1 MPDFGSMMLTND
13 MHFTINSLFVPY
25 LYNSRFF
32 ISFSYDRR
40 DQVWANISAR
50 STGSP
55 FLTRIRHS
63 HNTAHCNAL
72 FFIAHSINF
81 AFELSVW
88 VRIYVKCC
96 SFFYSVLCCTRLFFW
111 FIIWQS
117 RQYRRRCLA
126 CIGGDHQKDPY
137 TQWVIEGRERGGKM
151 RWKMRHD
158 NNKIYFLWPF
168 RSRLLARR
176 RCRDEILFCLFKRRF
191 SFALSTKS
199 QSIANNKRHQRW
211 TIKLICIK

>member
-40 DQVWANISAR
+40 DLVWANIQCLFDR
-50 STGSP
+50 FT
-55 FLTRIRHS
+55 IS
-63 HNTAHCNAL
+63 H
-72 FFIAHSINF
+72 AHSSF
-81 AFELSVW
+81 TQQSALQCFFLFYCSQHKFRLRLSVW

-96 SFFYSVLCCTRLFFW
+96 SFF
-111 FIIWQS
+111 FIPCPVVFLIYHMTKQATSTAVFGLYWRGS
-117 RQYRRRCLA
+117 PERS
-126 CIGGDHQKDPY
+126 IY
-137 TQWVIEGRERGGKM
+137 TVGHRGNRRGGKM

-168 RSRLLARR
+168 PSLACLLARR

-199 QSIANNKRHQRW
+199 
-211 TIKLICIK
+211 